1 MVYTLK
7 QYFVNKF
14 YIGFLVRESAN
25 LALLPL
31 KSPLYVGSVRLN
43 LLIMKKQVDK
53 TGIFQPPFPTVEN
66 QSSSIIVQNTLNT
79 PEKVDNRLI
88 AANSTNTPIQP
99 NAGETL
105 YLNYWKQCPNLRN
118 NFE

>member
-1 MVYTLK
+1 MNQK
-7 QYFVNKF
+7 P
-14 YIGFLVRESAN
+14 AN
-25 LALLPL
+25 
-31 KSPLYVGSVRLN
+31 
-43 LLIMKKQVDK
+43 Q
-53 TGIFQPPFPTVEN
+53 TGIFQPQLPTVEN